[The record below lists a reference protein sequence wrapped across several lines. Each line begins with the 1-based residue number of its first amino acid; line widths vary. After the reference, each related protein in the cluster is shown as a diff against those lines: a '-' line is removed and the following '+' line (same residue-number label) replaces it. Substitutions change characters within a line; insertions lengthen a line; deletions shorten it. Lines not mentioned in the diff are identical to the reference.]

1 MSEYTVGKVYVV
13 TGFTA
18 GTVGVGDVVGSASVG
33 TASVGAGRD
42 SVGVAV
48 SATGALVAVGEAS
61 VDAASVGDGFTAGS
75 AVAPQAVRKMIT
87 RLRMSNF
94 KCCFMT
100 DTSQM

>member
-18 GTVGVGDVVGSASVG
+18 GTVGVGDAVGRASVG
-33 TASVGAGRD
+33 TASVGAGMD

-48 SATGALVAVGEAS
+48 SATGVLVAVGVVL
-61 VDAASVGDGFTAGS
+61 VDAAPVGAGFAVGS
-75 AVAPQAVRKMIT
+75 AVVPQAVRKMIT
-87 RLRMSNF
+87 RLRRSNF